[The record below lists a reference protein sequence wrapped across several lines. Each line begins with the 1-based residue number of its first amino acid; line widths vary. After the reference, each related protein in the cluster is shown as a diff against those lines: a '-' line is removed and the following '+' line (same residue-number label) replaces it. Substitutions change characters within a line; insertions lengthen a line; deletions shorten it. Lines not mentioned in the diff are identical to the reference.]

1 MSPSSTYSAIN
12 RCTKTVQKTLSS
24 VYRLHVGA
32 LTYSRIKFKPTLL
45 KVRASK
51 FTAPFSFCLHSLLAS
66 QSSMFRGM
74 CYPHNSVLYKCV
86 GKIKS
91 ATTLLPGS
99 IFLRLQNNHD
109 VAQMNDMDQQWTLM
123 LVCHWT
129 VLPLKN
135 CLRGPCNLWPIF
147 IRFWPFPSS
156 WKRKTLKILQRPEP
170 WKASFFPA
178 ITKGFLL
185 QKQLIIREI

>member
-32 LTYSRIKFKPTLL
+32 LTYSRIKFKPTLH

-74 CYPHNSVLYKCV
+74 CYPHNSDLYKCV

-91 ATTLLPGS
+91 PTTLLPGS

-109 VAQMNDMDQQWTLM
+109 VAQMNDMDEQWTLM
-123 LVCHWT
+123 LVGQSY
-129 VLPLKN
+129 L
-135 CLRGPCNLWPIF
+135 
-147 IRFWPFPSS
+147 
-156 WKRKTLKILQRPEP
+156 LKIVSAAPVTYDQYSSGFGPSPLPEKEKP
-170 WKASFFPA
+170 LRFCNDQNRGRQAFF
-178 ITKGFLL
+178 
-185 QKQLIIREI
+185 QQ